1 VLPHDANP
9 VYEIGYRRLLEI
21 TCYLGKEVNQL
32 DNFSQLRSLPD
43 KEDKIYFIFDAAFL
57 KTVNADDRNT
67 FLQDISWEE
76 VFSFHS
82 TKGGKEIVVG
92 RLKKKT
98 DEL

>member
-1 VLPHDANP
+1 
-9 VYEIGYRRLLEI
+9 LLEI